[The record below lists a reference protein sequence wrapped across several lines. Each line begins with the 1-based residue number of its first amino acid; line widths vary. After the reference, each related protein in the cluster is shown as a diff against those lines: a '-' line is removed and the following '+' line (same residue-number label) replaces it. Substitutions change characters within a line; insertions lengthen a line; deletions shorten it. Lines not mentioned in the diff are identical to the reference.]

1 LNLHEIEVFLAA
13 AENSNFSDA
22 ARHLHLSQP
31 AVSQTIQGLEKR
43 LNVNLFERKGRR
55 VELSD
60 AGQALVPMA
69 RDLLASAQRVEDQM
83 GLLQGVVAGQIALGC
98 STGVGKYLLPQLV
111 KDFHNRYPQVRFDV
125 TVCTRD
131 SVLDLL
137 TAGDVNM
144 IFCSNIPKH
153 VDVEAMPI
161 YNDSIALI
169 VPANHR
175 WARVGKITPQELVG
189 EPLIGRED
197 SSGTSQI
204 LYETLDDLGIHPDKL
219 NTVISLTNVEA
230 VTLAVENSI
239 GVAFVSRLV
248 AQRSVEVGKVAF
260 VELEGVD
267 LTQTIYLVRNQRLP
281 ITLSQNT
288 FWEYI
293 RKERERFHS
302 QSEQNLL
309 DVREIVRSNGN
320 ANGHHN

>member
-1 LNLHEIEVFLAA
+1 
-13 AENSNFSDA
+13 
-22 ARHLHLSQP
+22 
-31 AVSQTIQGLEKR
+31 
-43 LNVNLFERKGRR
+43 
-55 VELSD
+55 
-60 AGQALVPMA
+60 
-69 RDLLASAQRVEDQM
+69 
-83 GLLQGVVAGQIALGC
+83 
-98 STGVGKYLLPQLV
+98 
-111 KDFHNRYPQVRFDV
+111 
-125 TVCTRD
+125 
-131 SVLDLL
+131 
-137 TAGDVNM
+137 
-144 IFCSNIPKH
+144 
-153 VDVEAMPI
+153 
-161 YNDSIALI
+161 
-169 VPANHR
+169 
-175 WARVGKITPQELVG
+175 
-189 EPLIGRED
+189 
-197 SSGTSQI
+197 
-204 LYETLDDLGIHPDKL
+204 
-219 NTVISLTNVEA
+219 